1 MKVAISYMTRNS
13 SSTYQSP
20 IGTVFDG
27 YLDLSFCILYFVV
40 SVDTA
45 PSTSAKASSGIKGK
59 KAIVNVLPDN
69 RIAASPSASLVTAGQ
84 LDENESNNNTKE
96 DAAQT
101 LEENLTHLKLDKN
114 SRQNK
119 SNKAMLQYQP
129 EKWMLSDEEQLPSQ
143 LNLAIVSHPFC

>member
-1 MKVAISYMTRNS
+1 MTRIS

-20 IGTVFDG
+20 IDTVFDG
-27 YLDLSFCILYFVV
+27 YLDLSFCILYSVV

-69 RIAASPSASLVTAGQ
+69 RIAASSSASLVTAGQ
-84 LDENESNNNTKE
+84 LDEDESNNNTKE

-101 LEENLTHLKLDKN
+101 LEENLTGLKLDKN
-114 SRQNK
+114 SRHNK